1 MVDEWKP
8 YDFVHSS
15 DWNSEKFLT
24 IGIMEQIFEIWILN
38 SPETEIFAM
47 YDVQK
52 IVQNSAEY
60 VHTSST
66 TPTMSNRNL
75 ETFKIDQ

>member
-24 IGIMEQIFEIWILN
+24 IGILEQIFEIWIL
-38 SPETEIFAM
+38 IFAM